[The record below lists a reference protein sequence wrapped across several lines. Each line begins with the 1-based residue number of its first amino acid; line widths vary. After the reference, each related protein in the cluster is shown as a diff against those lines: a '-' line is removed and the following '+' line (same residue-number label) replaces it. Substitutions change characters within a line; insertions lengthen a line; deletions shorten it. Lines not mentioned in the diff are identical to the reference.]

1 MNGNK
6 KSGDELQLEL
16 TEYMRDLLKIGKV
29 QRMFYLR
36 LFLCMN
42 AYPNI
47 STDTFNDN
55 QDANLSHQTSSYM
68 QDHFQS
74 HDPAS
79 PDD

>member
-16 TEYMRDLLKIGKV
+16 TEYMRDLLTIAKV

-47 STDTFNDN
+47 SADTFNEIPDMMG
-55 QDANLSHQTSSYM
+55 SSPTF
-68 QDHFQS
+68 DE
-74 HDPAS
+74 S
-79 PDD
+79 P